1 MENKVKITE
10 NIYQMQIPIPDNP
23 LEMIN
28 SYLIKTNEGSILV
41 DTGWNTD
48 EAFTSLCSQMKSH
61 GVSFSDLKYIFM
73 SHIHP
78 DHYGLVG
85 RIEKFTDAKLI
96 IHEHDKAILNSRYI
110 QTDNLVDEMT
120 EWLKFNG
127 VPEAEQTSFSH
138 ASLKMLGYVDVA
150 LPDIIVSGGEK
161 ISLGDNTF
169 EVIWSPGH
177 SPGHICFFEEKKRLL
192 IAGDHILEKISPN
205 ISMNNPTTNNPLV
218 DYMNSL
224 EEMKKLDVEF
234 VLPGHGRVFSNYR
247 ERIDQLL
254 IHHEKRLLEMLTYF
268 EKGPATAY
276 QIAIDTKWYLPWD
289 DLPMF
294 SKRVAVTETLAHLEL
309 LIDRCALSKK
319 EQAGIIYYFLPE

>member
-1 MENKVKITE
+1 MKVTE
-10 NIYQMQIPIPDNP
+10 NIYQMRIPISDNP
-23 LEMIN
+23 LQFIN
-28 SYLIKTNEGSILV
+28 SYLIKSDEGSILV
-41 DTGWNTD
+41 DTGWNTE
-48 EAFTSLCSQMKSH
+48 EAFNSLRTQMESY

-73 SHIHP
+73 THIHP

-96 IHEHDKAILNSRYI
+96 IHELDKAILNARYI

-120 EWLKFNG
+120 EWLKING

-138 ASLKMLGYVDVA
+138 ASLKMLGYVAVA
-150 LPDIIVSGGEK
+150 LPDIVLSGGEK
-161 ISLGDNTF
+161 INLGDNTF

-177 SPGHICFFEEKKRLL
+177 SPGHICFFEENKKLL

-218 DYMNSL
+218 DYMKSL
-224 EEMKKLDVEF
+224 EEMKNLDVEF
-234 VLPGHGRVFSNYR
+234 VLPGHGKVFSNYR
-247 ERIDQLL
+247 ERMDQLL
-254 IHHEKRLLEMLTYF
+254 LHHENRLLEMLTYF

-276 QIAIDTKWYLPWD
+276 QIAFDTKWYLPWEE
-289 DLPMF
+289 LPMF

-309 LIDRCALSKK
+309 LVTRGSLEKK
-319 EQAGIIYYFLPE
+319 NQTGIIFYHLPE

>member
-1 MENKVKITE
+1 MEVIE
-10 NIYQMQIPIPDNP
+10 NIYQMRIPIPDNP
-23 LEMIN
+23 LQIIN
-28 SYLIKTNEGSILV
+28 SYLIKTDEGSILV
-41 DTGWNTD
+41 DTGWNTE
-48 EAFTSLCSQMKSH
+48 EAFISLQTQMEYH
-61 GVSFSDLKYIFM
+61 GVSFSNLKYIFM
-73 SHIHP
+73 THIHP

-85 RIEKFTDAKLI
+85 RIEKFTEAKLI
-96 IHEHDKAILNSRYI
+96 IHKLDKAILNARYI

-127 VPEAEQTSFSH
+127 VPEAEQTTFSH

-177 SPGHICFFEEKKRLL
+177 SPGHICFFEEKKKLL

-224 EEMKKLDVEF
+224 DEMKKLDVEF

-254 IHHEKRLLEMLTYF
+254 IHHEKRLLEMLTNF
-268 EKGPATAY
+268 KKGPLTAY
-276 QIAIDTKWYLPWD
+276 QVAIDTKWYLPWKK
-289 DLPMF
+289 LPMF

-309 LIDRCALSKK
+309 LVTRSQLKK
-319 EQAGIIYYFLPE
+319 KIQAGIVLYYLPD